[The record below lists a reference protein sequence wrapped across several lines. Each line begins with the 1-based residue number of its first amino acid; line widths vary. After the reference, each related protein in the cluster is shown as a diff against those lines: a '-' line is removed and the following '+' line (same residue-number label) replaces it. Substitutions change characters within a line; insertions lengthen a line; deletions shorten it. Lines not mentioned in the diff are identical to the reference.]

1 MRRRSNR
8 IVRPKHLPDW
18 QDGSRKDFPGCRSC
32 CWQTV
37 CMHQNRLW
45 ICAGNIRWEFL
56 IRYKKGSI
64 PSIAE
69 EYEKIPE
76 KGKTEKAEFVNDI
89 DYEGKPVTR
98 IKISGRKGWRN
109 NRIPMAEQHKDYQR
123 GMRKRW
129 RKQEENAGR

>member
-1 MRRRSNR
+1 
-8 IVRPKHLPDW
+8 
-18 QDGSRKDFPGCRSC
+18 
-32 CWQTV
+32 
-37 CMHQNRLW
+37 MHQNRLW
-45 ICAGNIRWEFL
+45 ICAGNISGNSL

-89 DYEGKPVTR
+89 DYEGKPVHVLR
-98 IKISGRKGWRN
+98 YREEKGWRN

-123 GMRKRW
+123 ECGKDGGNRKKALEDR
-129 RKQEENAGR
+129 E